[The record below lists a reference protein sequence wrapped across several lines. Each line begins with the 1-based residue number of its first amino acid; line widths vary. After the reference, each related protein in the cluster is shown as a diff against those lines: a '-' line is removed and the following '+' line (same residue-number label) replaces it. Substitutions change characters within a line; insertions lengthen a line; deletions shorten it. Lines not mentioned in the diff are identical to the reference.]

1 MTLPLA
7 AQLDVWRLDFQS
19 SGPGT
24 GDTIRDFDLR
34 TPAVV
39 ADVIVGLN
47 LFPASGPSEIHVY
60 EVDGSASVL
69 QFVRL
74 RDVNQTNLEG
84 RSVVRSLDGRGYC
97 IAGVQY
103 VMLDT
108 MLIVAWVDTGGRVQW
123 AKRLEL
129 QDAQG
134 QPYEIVVP
142 TKIDQWRDHY
152 VIGGYARR
160 ADEQDAFVLGIDD
173 RGAVRWVMIYR
184 DIATPD
190 HDKSPL
196 WNWDL
201 WIDRQGRGILA
212 GSRVTRF
219 GIGLPPAPCE
229 NERQQG
235 WMVLFDAGSGTPLSN
250 GVYTDYRDQCVE
262 FRKVRIT
269 EEPATG
275 KEYVVS
281 VGWGNRDIG
290 VTTQTVFPAIYGGE
304 LMQLSSGEVTLEY
317 ALNHASSAEGGKAEY
332 DRYEDVQTWVVADT
346 MWDYVSVVGT
356 RRDSGWT
363 EDRGQYWFGQYG
375 KGWQGHGVYMMEGHW
390 YWRNPNQMVYVERLR
405 HMEVKDTALY
415 LLGYWGERGML
426 WRTEGRIQFGKP
438 GKVGDGCFEFLLD
451 SHQEKVLMYE
461 EMMEVVKGQV
471 REMDLRLEQGGVIF
485 FGAGCQAT
493 LP

>member
-7 AQLDVWRLDFQS
+7 AQLDVWRLDFQAAGFGS
-19 SGPGT
+19 S
-24 GDTIRDFDLR
+24 DTVRDFDLR
-34 TPAVV
+34 TPAVA

-47 LFPASGPSEIHVY
+47 LFPAAGPSEIHVY
-60 EVDGSASVL
+60 EVDGSAGVL

-84 RSVVRSLDGRGYC
+84 RSVVRSIDGRGYC

-103 VMLDT
+103 LVLDT
-108 MLIVAWVDTGGRVQW
+108 MMVVVRVDTGGQVQW
-123 AKRLEL
+123 AKRLEV

-142 TKIDQWRDHY
+142 TKIERWRNHY
-152 VIGGYARR
+152 VVGGYARR
-160 ADEQDAFVLGIDD
+160 ADEQDAYVLGIDD
-173 RGAVRWVMIYR
+173 QGTVQWVMLYR
-184 DIATPD
+184 DVATPD

-201 WIDRQGRGILA
+201 WIDSQGRGIMV

-235 WMVLFDAGSGTPLSN
+235 WMVLFDANGGIPLSN

-262 FRKVRIT
+262 FRKVRVT
-269 EEPATG
+269 EEAATG

-317 ALNHASSAEGGKAEY
+317 ALNHGSSAEGGKAEY

-356 RRDSGWT
+356 RQDSGWA
-363 EDRGQYWFGQYG
+363 EERGQYWFGQYG

-390 YWRNPNQMVYVERLR
+390 YWRAMPNDYVERMR

-415 LLGYWGERGML
+415 LLGYWRDEATL
-426 WRTEGRIQFGKP
+426 WRTEGRIPQVKP
-438 GKVGDGCFEFLLD
+438 GKVGDGCFELLLD
-451 SHQEKVLMYE
+451 SHQEKVIMYE

-471 REMDLRLEQGGVIF
+471 REMDLLLERGAVIRIGKNCQG
-485 FGAGCQAT
+485 T